1 MTDKVSRSSVPA
13 WLVIVGVGYQWFYN
27 GANFLAFKVGGD
39 AFHPLMLAAL
49 RFGAAALLLL
59 PFAAVRWRRNAP
71 TLREI
76 GASSLLGIVMLV
88 GGQTLA
94 IWGTHFLP
102 PGVASVFGSAAPLFL
117 ALFAWLVFRQ
127 PLSRREMGGVALG
140 FAGLMLMG
148 WMSSHSGGFS
158 VAGAALML
166 SASALWAAGS
176 LGSTR
181 IKLPDDPVLDL
192 AMQLLSAAAVLGIA
206 VTVSPIAGETHFAQ
220 VAPKVWGALAFLV
233 IASTVIG
240 YAVFLAINRRVSP
253 TLANTYNYVAPVI
266 ALGLS
271 ALLHGEPLSWGKM
284 AAAGVVL
291 AGVALMIK
299 RREPKNNQAPGAK
312 A

>member
-102 PGVASVFGSAAPLFL
+102 PSVASVFGSAAPLFL

-220 VAPKVWGALAFLV
+220 VAPKAWGALAFLV

-271 ALLHGEPLSWGKM
+271 ALLLGEPLSWGKM